1 MAPLFPGMDP
11 FLEGAVWPDFHHD
24 LATRIK
30 DQLLPQ
36 IIPDYLVRIAV
47 YLVEDAHPEEEIG
60 ILYPDVEVLHKL
72 KEFKEPEAAYGTTVP
87 ITPSTLTIPAVK
99 PIESRIPVIEI
110 VDKDKNRLVTAIE
123 IVSPVNKRNPGF
135 GQYLEKKQKLIRGG
149 IHFLEIDLIR
159 RGKRT
164 YENPLFRDYHYQIC
178 LTRANNGQTDIW
190 ALKIRDKLPVVPIP
204 LRAPDPDAKL
214 NLQAAFEEV
223 YEKSFY
229 RLTLPYHETPPP
241 PNFDEETLGWITEKL
256 ANK

>member
-1 MAPLFPGMDP
+1 MDP

-36 IIPDYLVRIAV
+36 IIPAYLVRIAV
-47 YLVEDAHPEEEIG
+47 YLVEDTHPEEEIG
-60 ILYPDVEVLHKL
+60 ILYPDVEILHKH
-72 KEFKEPEAAYGTTVP
+72 KSFKEPEAAYGTSVP
-87 ITPSTLTIPAVK
+87 FTPSTLTISSVT

-110 VDKDKNRLVTAIE
+110 VDKDKNRLITAIE

-135 GQYLEKKQKLIRGG
+135 GQYSKKKQKLIRDG

-164 YENPLFRDYHYQIC
+164 YENPLFREHHYQIC
-178 LTRANNGQTDIW
+178 LIRANNVRTDVW
-190 ALKIRDKLPVVPIP
+190 ALKIRDKLPVVPVP
-204 LRAPDPDAKL
+204 LKAPDPDAKL

-229 RLTLPYHETPPP
+229 RLTLPYHQAPPP
-241 PNFDEETLGWITEKL
+241 PGFDEETLRWINEVVSKR
-256 ANK
+256 N